1 MGSAYFALDLF
12 WRAWYTTIMDKRFI
26 TIFLILFIL
35 LAGGVLGFYY
45 YKGAQTAPFVVPNPQ
60 PTPSEQIPKD
70 WKTYRNEEYGFE
82 ISYPIGW
89 HQSDS
94 EAKNVEL
101 IVQDKDGK
109 GVTIE
114 IHSRTKDKKVED
126 EDIFKAVNFKE
137 ECKNVLFADDY
148 NGYECLTFGD
158 EHVFI
163 FSKKDLIFIIE
174 DHIYNGIS
182 KEVFSTFRFL
192 Q

>member
-1 MGSAYFALDLF
+1 M
-12 WRAWYTTIMDKRFI
+12 FI
-26 TIFLILFIL
+26 LSFIVLATAGIVYLFIP
-35 LAGGVLGFYY
+35 
-45 YKGAQTAPFVVPNPQ
+45 KGANAPFVVPNPQ
-60 PTPSEQIPKD
+60 PQPTPVSTEIPKD